1 MFKLPNKFYINVE
14 GGGSSGTTTPT
25 SNKKYEITITQPPEH
40 KPSLDF
46 IRGIPYAA
54 KDNVM
59 FCTGREFT
67 LEEYKKLDPSAEQ
80 VPNAMFIIQDMN
92 HNDIVI
98 TSDQIQTFADTP
110 LYMRIDNS
118 LNYERLIP
126 DLIAEKTIIN
136 GKSVAVLE
144 YRATTKDVFA
154 FKISDVDIWINF
166 G

>member
-1 MFKLPNKFYINVE
+1 MFKLPNKFYE
-14 GGGSSGTTTPT
+14 AGGGGSSGTTT

-67 LEEYKKLDPSAEQ
+67 LEEYKKIDPSAEQ
-80 VPNAMFIIQDMN
+80 VPNGILIIQDMN

-110 LYMRIDNS
+110 LYTCSDNALS
-118 LNYERLIP
+118 YERLIP
-126 DLIAEKTIIN
+126 VSIAEKTIIN

-154 FKISDVDIWINF
+154 FKISDVDIWIAL

>member
-1 MFKLPNKFYINVE
+1 MFKVPNKFYTKVE
-14 GGGSSGTTTPT
+14 GGGSSGTTS

-59 FCTGREFT
+59 FCTARKFT
-67 LEEYKKLDPSAEQ
+67 LEEYKKIDPSAEQ
-80 VPNAMFIIQDMN
+80 VPNGILIIQDMN

-110 LYMRIDNS
+110 LYMYGDNA

-126 DLIAEKTIIN
+126 FLISEKTIIN
-136 GKSVAVLE
+136 GKSVAVLT
-144 YRATTKDVFA
+144 YRSNAKDVFG
-154 FKISDVDIWINF
+154 FKISDVDIWFAF
-166 G
+166 GQ